1 MIFSQVTKPKSHRN
15 WTETVNAPI
24 FQRSKAC
31 LHGSGGPQAGEVT
44 RLGAV
49 TRLSI

>member
-24 FQRSKAC
+24 FQQGLR
-31 LHGSGGPQAGEVT
+31 PVYMEVGDP
-44 RLGAV
+44 RQV
-49 TRLSI
+49 R